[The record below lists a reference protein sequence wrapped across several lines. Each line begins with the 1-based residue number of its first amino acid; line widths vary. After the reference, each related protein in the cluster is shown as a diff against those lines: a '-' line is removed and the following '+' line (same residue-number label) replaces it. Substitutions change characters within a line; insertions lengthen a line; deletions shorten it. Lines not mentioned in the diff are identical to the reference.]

1 MDLDRERMTR
11 AGAAPLHA
19 RADEYDGGGDVRSKD
34 GKSSVGKGSGVTSSA
49 VREAAEQTAQ
59 LAKEQAAQAAV
70 LARAAAE
77 KAAPKVGAAVE
88 WASPRLERRLLAAG
102 PKAEAAAEKVVPAV
116 DAARDRIV
124 DDLLPRLVDAVT
136 AAAIASA
143 NAQRSA
149 AEKVSA
155 SLENAGTAAVAPPA
169 PRRRGRRF
177 LLFGV
182 LAAGAAAGVAAWRRT
197 RAAGPRWDTLDA
209 DGPAFTGGPE
219 PTPRTLTE
227 PTSSASATVAE
238 TVTEEPIADAVP
250 EVPATGDPVLDGLGT
265 AEISGVDTAG
275 ASSTDAIPDTSGTG
289 TGDTATQ
296 AASDALTADTTGDT
310 SVDEGS
316 APTVGEGTT
325 EDTAE
330 GGKPSARRRKQ

>member
-19 RADEYDGGGDVRSKD
+19 RADEHDGGGDVRSKD
-34 GKSSVGKGSGVTSSA
+34 GKSSAATGSGVTSA
-49 VREAAEQTAQ
+49 VVRDAAEQAVQ
-59 LAKEQAAQAAV
+59 LAKEQAVQATV

-88 WASPRLERRLLAAG
+88 WASPRLERGLLAAG
-102 PKAEAAAEKVVPAV
+102 PKAEAAAEKAVPAV

-124 DDLLPRLVDAVT
+124 DDLLPRLVDAVN
-136 AAAIASA
+136 AAAVATA
-143 NAQRSA
+143 TAQRTA

-155 SLENAGTAAVAPPA
+155 SLENAVPAVVAAPA
-169 PRRRGRRF
+169 PRRGGRRL
-177 LLFGV
+177 LLFGA
-182 LAAGAAAGVAAWRRT
+182 LAGAAAAGVAAWRRT
-197 RAAGPRWDTLDA
+197 RATGPRWDTLDA

-250 EVPATGDPVLDGLGT
+250 EVPGTGDPVLDGLGT
-265 AEISGVDTAG
+265 AEISGSDTSG
-275 ASSTDAIPDTSGTG
+275 ASSTEVIPDSSGTDAFTGEATGDLTAG
-289 TGDTATQ
+289 TG
-296 AASDALTADTTGDT
+296 
-310 SVDEGS
+310 VDEGS
-316 APTVGEGTT
+316 APTVGEGSG
-325 EDTAE
+325 DP
-330 GGKPSARRRKQ
+330 GDDRPSARRRKP